1 MSDGKYLIIYKK
13 TDIIISRKRYKRVWK
28 MIIKASATLRNDY
41 STISNLA
48 RSTGE
53 PIYITKNGE
62 GDGVFMSI
70 DAFEKREQ
78 ALEFRAKIMQA
89 EEERLNGA
97 KTRSISEARKELRER
112 AGRI

>member
-1 MSDGKYLIIYKK
+1 
-13 TDIIISRKRYKRVWK
+13 

-48 RSTGE
+48 RATSE

-62 GDGVFMSI
+62 GDGVFMNI
-70 DAFEKREQ
+70 DAFEKRE
-78 ALEFRAKIMQA
+78 LRAKIMQA

-112 AGRI
+112 AGTI